1 VHLLLVLVND
11 EEALDEV
18 LTILVEHGLLDTVVL
33 EARSG
38 LELLERDLPIFAGLR
53 SLVPGGIDFCRL
65 VLAPVPDGEGE
76 AVLGDLGHVR
86 HDPES
91 RPGFALLLDP
101 GRLVTI

>member
-1 VHLLLVLVND
+1 VHLLLVVVND

-18 LTILVEHGLLDTVVL
+18 LTVLVEHGLLDTVVL

-53 SLVPGGIDFCRL
+53 ALVPGGIDFCRL
-65 VLAPVPDGEGE
+65 VLAPVPHDAGDT
-76 AVLGDLGHVR
+76 VMGDLGHIR

-101 GRLVTI
+101 GRLLTI